1 MVKIT
6 KNKIEILNYY
16 RKNLF
21 LNSSIREISLNLKKP
36 YPKIFNAVK
45 ELEKENIIM
54 IKKLGPSSICEI
66 HLSKETIS
74 ILSFI
79 EKEEAFKRKIPNID
93 KILEFDSFLDDILIV
108 TGSYA
113 KGTQTKKSDLDLV
126 IITKDDV
133 VQKQK
138 LMENQTMLF
147 TPEVH
152 VVAFSYDDFKKMLL
166 SKEPDFGKEVFKNRL
181 IFRNSDRY
189 YLIVK
194 EAISNGFRMENLSY

>member
-1 MVKIT
+1 M
-6 KNKIEILNYY
+6 
-16 RKNLF
+16 
-21 LNSSIREISLNLKKP
+21 
-36 YPKIFNAVK
+36 
-45 ELEKENIIM
+45 
-54 IKKLGPSSICEI
+54 
-66 HLSKETIS
+66 SKETTY

-138 LMENQTMLF
+138 LMENEKPRHL
-147 TPEVH
+147 
-152 VVAFSYDDFKKMLL
+152 Y
-166 SKEPDFGKEVFKNRL
+166 
-181 IFRNSDRY
+181 
-189 YLIVK
+189 
-194 EAISNGFRMENLSY
+194 